1 MEKEITTTNQTT
13 ALADSLIVV
22 QQLPI
27 IKEQLHEHQS
37 TGSGVRQ
44 GGAFAGL
51 HGRNPQS
58 CQGAPGGAE
67 P

>member
-27 IKEQLHEHQS
+27 IKEQLTASKHRLRS
-37 TGSGVRQ
+37 PSRRRFRWP
-44 GGAFAGL
+44 ARKKPSKLSRSAG
-51 HGRNPQS
+51 RR
-58 CQGAPGGAE
+58 
-67 P
+67 